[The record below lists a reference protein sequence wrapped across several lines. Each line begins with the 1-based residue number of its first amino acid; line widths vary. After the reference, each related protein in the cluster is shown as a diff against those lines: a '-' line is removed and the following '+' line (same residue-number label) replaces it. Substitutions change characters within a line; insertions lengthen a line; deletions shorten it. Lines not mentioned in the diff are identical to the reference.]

1 MLADIETMIWKEWKE
16 YLFQRG
22 SLRGGLLGV
31 VIMLAVFGIFLPAQ
45 IGLAWVESPLLL
57 GFYSWVPVFLVIAVI
72 ADSFAGERERHTL
85 ETLLVTRLSDR
96 AILFGKVLAAILYG
110 WGFAMLSLLLG
121 LVTVNVTNDHGQLV
135 LFSPTTALAIV
146 GLSLLEAGLATN
158 AGVLVSLRAATM
170 RQAQQTLSAAM
181 MILLFPLLFGV
192 QAMPAEWKVRL
203 ASALATGGF
212 GWTAFVVAVV
222 LILINAVLV
231 LASMARFQRARLILD

>member
-1 MLADIETMIWKEWKE
+1 
-16 YLFQRG
+16 
-22 SLRGGLLGV
+22 
-31 VIMLAVFGIFLPAQ
+31 
-45 IGLAWVESPLLL
+45 
-57 GFYSWVPVFLVIAVI
+57 
-72 ADSFAGERERHTL
+72 
-85 ETLLVTRLSDR
+85 
-96 AILFGKVLAAILYG
+96 
-110 WGFAMLSLLLG
+110 
-121 LVTVNVTNDHGQLV
+121 
-135 LFSPTTALAIV
+135 
-146 GLSLLEAGLATN
+146 LATN